1 MNMRRQ
7 RLFGMFAV
15 LIITVSCS
23 LSGLN
28 LTTPTPVDQVGTI
41 VATTMQALTAIPSEN
56 SSTQVSGTPISFE
69 NVLFVIPNGLAG
81 GATPETMTAV
91 DANGGA
97 PWEVAPTHLRFTLT
111 GYPLQGKFHEP
122 GIFVYPAHEYAQI
135 HPFAAEQIDNIKKIL
150 AGSTI
155 LQETLPRVP
164 WFNAELLIAVS
175 IQIIPFQNGRGVRTL
190 TQYAQYAAPIN
201 NRELFY
207 HFEGLTSDGNYY
219 VIAILPITA
228 PILPEDEKPEASVP
242 AGGVPIP
249 ADIGITNSYYG
260 TVTGK
265 LNSLAPDAYT
275 PSLPLLDSLIQSIQ
289 VTSP

>member
-7 RLFGMFAV
+7 RLFGTFTV
-15 LIITVSCS
+15 LILTISCS
-23 LSGLN
+23 LSEVLPA
-28 LTTPTPVDQVGTI
+28 TPTPVDEVGTI
-41 VATTMQALTAIPSEN
+41 VATTLQALTGIPSEIA
-56 SSTQVSGTPISFE
+56 STRVSGTPVSFE
-69 NVLFVIPNGLAG
+69 NVSFVIPNGLAG
-81 GATPETMTAV
+81 SAHAEKMTAV
-91 DANGGA
+91 DSNSGA
-97 PWEVAPTHLRFTLT
+97 PWEIAPTHLRFTLT
-111 GYPLQGKFHEP
+111 GYPLPSKFHEP
-122 GIFVYPAHEYAQI
+122 RIFVYPADEYAQVNPI
-135 HPFAAEQIDNIKKIL
+135 AAEQIGNIKKIL

-164 WFNAELLIAVS
+164 WFNAELLIAAR
-175 IQIIPFQNGRGVRTL
+175 IQIIPSQNGRGVRTL

-201 NRELFY
+201 NHELFY
-207 HFEGLTSDGNYY
+207 HFAGVTSDGNYY

-228 PILPEDEKPEASVP
+228 PILAEDEKPEASVP

-249 ADIGITNSYYG
+249 ADIGITNSYYSA
-260 TVTGK
+260 VTGK

>member
-1 MNMRRQ
+1 MNIRRQ
-7 RLFGMFAV
+7 RLFGTLAV
-15 LIITVSCS
+15 LTTSIACS
-23 LSGLN
+23 LSGLMPG
-28 LTTPTPVDQVGTI
+28 TPTPVDQVGTI
-41 VATTMQALTAIPSEN
+41 VATTMQALTAAPSEN
-56 SSTQVSGTPISFE
+56 SSTRVSGTPISFE
-69 NVLFVIPNGLAG
+69 NVSFVIPNGLAG

-91 DANGGA
+91 DTNGGA
-97 PWEVAPTHLRFTLT
+97 PWEVAPTHLRFSLT
-111 GYPLQGKFHEP
+111 GYPLQGQFHEP
-122 GIFVYPAHEYAQI
+122 RIFVYRAHEYAQI
-135 HPFAAEQIDNIKKIL
+135 NPVAAEQIENIKKIL

-155 LQETLPRVP
+155 LQETVPRVP
-164 WFNAELLIAVS
+164 WFNAELLIAAS

-201 NRELFY
+201 NHELFY

-219 VIAILPITA
+219 VIAILPITV

-249 ADIGITNSYYG
+249 ADIGITNSYYSA
-260 TVTGK
+260 VAGK

-275 PSLPLLDSLIQSIQ
+275 PSLRFLDSLIQSIQ